1 MEDGEG
7 EGDVEDD
14 TDQARGNSHVETADA
29 LLLVDLHEAVLE
41 ALVLVGVDA
50 LHLGLNDINGVV
62 GHGRAETSEATGQ
75 EIDDD
80 LVGDVVSE
88 GLLGVLK
95 HDESHTLVGGLLH
108 QSWDNTLVESTGTV
122 LSGDGVDSVEQVSVL
137 RLWGKLVMN
146 QSSLESFLR
155 SDDEDGL
162 HGSGADTAE
171 EVVSSG
177 LSCEKIL
184 LNVGECSKSDVVL
197 GDREHQE
204 GTVTLVKGEEAASLN
219 GVLDDVDC
227 AHLVLLLEELHDS
240 LGVLSGVC
248 A

>member
-29 LLLVDLHEAVLE
+29 LLLVDLAEAVLE

-80 LVGDVVSE
+80 LVGDVVGE

-95 HDESHTLVGGLLH
+95 HDESHTLVG
-108 QSWDNTLVESTGTV
+108 
-122 LSGDGVDSVEQVSVL
+122 
-137 RLWGKLVMN
+137 
-146 QSSLESFLR
+146 
-155 SDDEDGL
+155 
-162 HGSGADTAE
+162 
-171 EVVSSG
+171 
-177 LSCEKIL
+177 
-184 LNVGECSKSDVVL
+184 
-197 GDREHQE
+197 
-204 GTVTLVKGEEAASLN
+204 
-219 GVLDDVDC
+219 
-227 AHLVLLLEELHDS
+227 
-240 LGVLSGVC
+240 
-248 A
+248 